1 MLAPVVAEA
10 PPVWDLA
17 AEAEDSV
24 VAVVGDGAGKTARI
38 AGTAGTIDTGADN
51 EIVIREQRTV

>member
-1 MLAPVVAEA
+1 MPSEEVPEGTADPMLAPVVAEA

-24 VAVVGDGAGKTARI
+24 VAVVAGGAGKRL
-38 AGTAGTIDTGADN
+38 GL
-51 EIVIREQRTV
+51 RELREL